1 MRTVLY
7 FSGSGSLEVTSA
19 LIGTG
24 SPLYPGNSVYT
35 HTEAT
40 DYFSP
45 HNFGGASGGA
55 TVTCYVYLPPGLA
68 PGGTSPGYIRVF
80 VKDTQYRNDFSDAI
94 TIGPSTVGRWVRL
107 SFVIGANLNNED
119 RGFDAS
125 KVYAIGIRIDLNNG
139 SRLDYTGPF
148 YIDACSLQWEAL

>member
-1 MRTVLY
+1 MEAHSILATVC
-7 FSGSGSLEVTSA
+7 
-19 LIGTG
+19 I
-24 SPLYPGNSVYT
+24 PI
-35 HTEAT
+35 TEAT

-45 HNFGGASGGA
+45 HNFGGALGGA

-68 PGGTSPGYIRVF
+68 PGRTFPGYIRVF

-119 RGFDAS
+119 RGFDATQVS
-125 KVYAIGIRIDLNNG
+125 AIGVRVDLNNG
-139 SRLDYTGPF
+139 SALKFYRARSISMRAHSSVTSPASCCMPF
-148 YIDACSLQWEAL
+148 MRMI